1 MKYRGIFLND
11 EAPALSG
18 WAYEKFG
25 GFNSQMY
32 AHVFELI
39 LRLRGNFLWPAMWGR
54 AFNAD
59 DPKNPALANE
69 YGIVMGTSHHEPL
82 MRAQAEWRGKGA
94 WNYDTNAAVLRQFW
108 ADSLDRTKGFENIQT
123 VGMRGDGDEP
133 MSREANVALL
143 ERIVADQ
150 RKLIAGAP
158 EPGRDQGAAGVGAL
172 QGSAGVLREGHARA
186 RRRHPA
192 VVATTTGATSA
203 ACRRP
208 RSAAA
213 AAAPAST
220 TTSTTSAARATTSG

>member
-1 MKYRGIFLND
+1 
-11 EAPALSG
+11 
-18 WAYEKFG
+18 
-25 GFNSQMY
+25 
-32 AHVFELI
+32 
-39 LRLRGNFLWPAMWGR
+39 MWGR

-108 ADSLDRTKGFENIQT
+108 ADSLDRTRGFENIQT

-150 RKLIAGAP
+150 RTLIAGHLNP
-158 EPGRDQGAAGVGAL
+158 DVTRVPQVWAL
-172 QGSAGVLREGHARA
+172 YKEVQDATRRA
-186 RRRHPA
+186 C
-192 VVATTTGATSA
+192 
-203 ACRRP
+203 ACR
-208 RSAAA
+208 
-213 AAAPAST
+213 T
-220 TTSTTSAARATTSG
+220 T